1 MNSLDDVKNR
11 IKTRVPLDQL
21 IGESVTL
28 IKRGTSITAC
38 CPFHAEKSPS
48 FHIYPD
54 QHYYCFGCKESGDAI
69 TFVRKTREM
78 SFIES
83 LRFLSAKYG
92 IEAPELEESEGIK
105 RRRGEQVTLSH
116 MMIAAQDFFVSEMKT
131 DRGIEARR
139 YLMERGFSEANIAK
153 FGFGLTP
160 LEGYG
165 LVRHLRSL
173 GFRED
178 DMLRASLAVL
188 SAKSGRP
195 YDFFRDRITIPIRD
209 AQGRVIA
216 FGGRTTIQDPAKYKN
231 SGATPLFDKSSVLFG
246 LDQAREAIKDRRSV
260 VIVEGYMDALCLWQ
274 EGIHEVVAS
283 MGTALTVRQL
293 KHLWQQ
299 TKTPEVIL
307 LFDGDSAGQ
316 RATLAAIEVVLELPE
331 LRVRAAKLDGKDDP
345 DTFVRKNGVE
355 ALQHVL
361 QKSVDLI
368 ELCISSKLAGVNSAA
383 IPTIVSTEFVPWLA
397 KIQDPVKRG
406 FLVSRVSGLTG
417 VSSDIIA
424 RQLAS
429 FSFGSARQTWNSRS
443 MTRPTGAAPEQEAHI
458 QDQATPILPTRSLTP
473 VEKGVLGHLFF
484 ADEGE
489 IDHEK
494 ISIFIGKELSLE
506 PLWQRFA
513 DELIS
518 CHKRNLSPKVEA
530 VWRANF
536 TTEEEQA
543 IQAITFLRPES
554 FLSKDRRRALERLM
568 LEQKRQNIQQAIAVL
583 KRQVQVASAQSP
595 DDIPS
600 FIKEVMALT
609 QNLSAIERQIAGD
622 Q

>member
-21 IGESVTL
+21 IGETVTL
-28 IKRGTSITAC
+28 IKRGHSITAC

-69 TFVRKTREM
+69 TFIRKTREM

-92 IEAPELEESEGIK
+92 IEAPELEESEGVK

-116 MMIAAQDFFVSEMKT
+116 MMIAAQDYFVSEMKT
-131 DRGIEARR
+131 DRGTEARR
-139 YLMERGFSEANIAK
+139 YLMERGFNEANIVK

-160 LEGYG
+160 AEGYG

-216 FGGRTTIQDPAKYKN
+216 FGGRTTVQDPAKYKN

-246 LDQAREAIKDRRSV
+246 LDQAREAIKDKRSA

-355 ALQHVL
+355 ALQQVL

-417 VSSDIIA
+417 VSSDIIS

-429 FSFGSARQTWNSRS
+429 FSFGAARQTWNSRQ
-443 MTRPTGAAPEQEAHI
+443 MTKPTGAPQQEAHV
-458 QDQATPILPTRSLTP
+458 QDQSTPVLPTRSLTP

-489 IDHEK
+489 IDHER
-494 ISIFIGKELSLE
+494 ISVFIDKELSLE

-513 DELIS
+513 DEMIS
-518 CHKRNLSPKVEA
+518 CHKRNLCPKVEA

-543 IQAITFLRPES
+543 IQAITFLRPET

-568 LEQKRQNIQQAIAVL
+568 LEQKRQNIQHAIAVL

>member
-11 IKTRVPLDQL
+11 IKTRVPLEQL
-21 IGESVTL
+21 IGETVTL
-28 IKRGTSITAC
+28 VKRGPSITAC

-78 SFIES
+78 TFIEA

-92 IEAPELEESEGIK
+92 IEAPELEESEGVK
-105 RRRGEQVTLSH
+105 RRRGEQVALSQI
-116 MMIAAQDFFVSEMKT
+116 MVAAQDFFVSQIKT
-131 DRGIEARR
+131 ERGVEARK
-139 YLMERGFSEANIAK
+139 YLIERGFSEENIVK

-160 LEGYG
+160 VEGYG
-165 LVRHLRSL
+165 LVKHLRSMS
-173 GFRED
+173 FRED
-178 DMLRASLAVL
+178 DMLKASLAVM

-231 SGATPLFDKSSVLFG
+231 SGATSLFDKSAVLFG
-246 LDQAREAIKDRRSV
+246 LDHAREAIKDKRSA

-274 EGIHEVVAS
+274 EGVHEVVAS

-293 KHLWQQ
+293 KLLSQQ

-307 LFDGDSAGQ
+307 LFDGDNAGQ

-331 LRVRAAKLDGKDDP
+331 LRVRAAKLDGQDDP
-345 DTFVRKNGVE
+345 DTFVRKHGVE
-355 ALQHVL
+355 ALQQVL
-361 QKSVDLI
+361 KKSVDLI

-383 IPTIVSTEFVPWLA
+383 IPNIVTTEFVPWLA
-397 KIQDPVKRG
+397 KIQDPVKKG

-417 VSSDIIA
+417 VPAEIIA

-429 FSFGSARQTWNSRS
+429 FAFGATRQTWAPRQGTDRS
-443 MTRPTGAAPEQEAHI
+443 GPAVPQPI
-458 QDQATPILPTRSLTP
+458 QNTHSAPILPTRSLSP

-484 ADEGE
+484 AEAGE
-489 IDHEK
+489 IDCAK
-494 ISIFIGKELSLE
+494 VATFIEKELALE

-513 DELIS
+513 ERLVTA
-518 CHKRNLSPKVEA
+518 HVNHLSPNSDSL
-530 VWRANF
+530 WRADF
-536 TTEEEQA
+536 TPEEDVALE
-543 IQAITFLRPES
+543 AITALRAET
-554 FLSKDRRRALERLM
+554 FLSKDRNRALERLI

-583 KRQVQVASAQSP
+583 KRQVQVATAQSP
-595 DDIPS
+595 DEVPS

-609 QNLSAIERQIAGD
+609 QSLTAVERQISGD

>member
-1 MNSLDDVKNR
+1 VNSLDDVKNR

-21 IGESVTL
+21 IGETVKL
-28 IKRGTSITAC
+28 VRRGPSITAC

-78 SFIES
+78 TFIEA

-92 IEAPELEESEGIK
+92 IEAPELEESEGVK
-105 RRRGEQVTLSH
+105 RRRGEQVALSQI
-116 MMIAAQDFFVSEMKT
+116 MVTAQDFFVSEMKT
-131 DRGIEARR
+131 DRGIEARK
-139 YLMERGFSEANIAK
+139 YLVERGFSEENIAK

-160 LEGYG
+160 VEGYG
-165 LVRHLRSL
+165 LVRHLRSM

-178 DMLRASLAVL
+178 DMIKASLAVL

-216 FGGRTTIQDPAKYKN
+216 FGGRTTVQDPAKYKN
-231 SGATPLFDKSSVLFG
+231 SGATSLFDKSAVLFG
-246 LDQAREAIKDRRSV
+246 LDHAREAIKDKRSA

-274 EGIHEVVAS
+274 EGVHEVVAS

-293 KHLWQQ
+293 KLLWQQ

-331 LRVRAAKLDGKDDP
+331 LRVRAAKLDGQDDP
-345 DTFVRKNGVE
+345 DTYVRKHGIE
-355 ALQHVL
+355 ALQQVL
-361 QKSVDLI
+361 KKSVDLI

-383 IPTIVSTEFVPWLA
+383 IPNIVTTEFVPWLA
-397 KIQDPVKRG
+397 KIQDPVKKG
-406 FLVSRVSGLTG
+406 FLVSRVAGLTG
-417 VSSDIIA
+417 VPAEIIA

-429 FSFGSARQTWNSRS
+429 FSFGAPRQNWIARQSQDRTL
-443 MTRPTGAAPEQEAHI
+443 PAVAPQTENTPSA
-458 QDQATPILPTRSLTP
+458 PILPTRALSP
-473 VEKGVLGHLFF
+473 IEKGVLGHLFF
-484 ADEGE
+484 AEAGE
-489 IDHEK
+489 IDCGK
-494 ISIFIGKELSLE
+494 IATFIEKELSLE

-513 DELIS
+513 ERLIAAHAS
-518 CHKRNLSPKVEA
+518 QTSPKAEPS
-530 VWRANF
+530 WRAHF
-536 TTEEEQA
+536 TSEEDLALE
-543 IQAITFLRPES
+543 AITALKAETF
-554 FLSKDRRRALERLM
+554 FSKDRSRALERLI

-583 KRQVQVASAQSP
+583 KRQVQVATAQSP
-595 DDIPS
+595 DEVPS

-609 QNLSAIERQIAGD
+609 QSLTAVERQISGD